1 MAYIKKIEINVK
13 TFSNQTLIPRSEEE
27 IRGNGEGGY
36 KHILH
41 TVHLHR
47 RKNIRN
53 NKKKRILSKQQNM
66 PLPTA
71 FMISATLASSGA
83 RLR

>member
-47 RKNIRN
+47 
-53 NKKKRILSKQQNM
+53 NK
-66 PLPTA
+66 
-71 FMISATLASSGA
+71 
-83 RLR
+83 